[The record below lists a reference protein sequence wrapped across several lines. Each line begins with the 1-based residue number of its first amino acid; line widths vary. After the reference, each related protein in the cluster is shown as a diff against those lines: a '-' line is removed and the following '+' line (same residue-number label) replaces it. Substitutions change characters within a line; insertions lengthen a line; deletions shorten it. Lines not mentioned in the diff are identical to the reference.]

1 MGSGYQ
7 SILYPT
13 SPSSPRTFRSPGPRV
28 FPRGGYSVRRHLE
41 SMRRDCCHFW
51 GAQKEKSPETTAKLI
66 TTCIALLEQYFGWPY
81 QPSSGFLFCNIC
93 TPEEGWYSQPK
104 YCSKK
109 AIHCTLLSALQYS
122 LDFFFFFLLIIL
134 QSQYSHAYNRLSK
147 LSKGLVIK
155 LGRFSF
161 YLSHYARAYLKN
173 VKN

>member
-13 SPSSPRTFRSPGPRV
+13 SPSSPSSPRTFRSPGPRV
-28 FPRGGYSVRRHLE
+28 FPRGGYSVRRYLE
-41 SMRRDCCHFW
+41 SMRRDCCHFF

-122 LDFFFFFLLIIL
+122 LDFSFFLLIIL
-134 QSQYSHAYNRLSK
+134 QSQYSHAYN
-147 LSKGLVIK
+147 
-155 LGRFSF
+155 FSVNF
-161 YLSHYARAYLKN
+161 QK
-173 VKN
+173 V